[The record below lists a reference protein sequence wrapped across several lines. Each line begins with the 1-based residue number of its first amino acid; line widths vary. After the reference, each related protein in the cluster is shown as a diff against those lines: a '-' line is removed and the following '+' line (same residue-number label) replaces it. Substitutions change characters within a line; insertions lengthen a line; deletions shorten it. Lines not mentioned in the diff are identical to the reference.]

1 MVSERDIEQTLD
13 NTTRD
18 GNKIRRQPLVFAP
31 PRCSDQCYHVRIVPI
46 NSAVVPAT
54 AGPPRVAAEATRVG
68 PSSSDSANHP
78 ICIAAIEVTLE
89 TTSNTS
95 ISMYS
100 ENPVTSFPTLSS
112 SYVTNTEAQSTR
124 YHLSG
129 EKLNDNNYFSC
140 KEPRIAKTSLYVAT
154 SKDIWDMAQTL
165 HSKRHNASR
174 LYMLRKQEMELCKEL
189 VWSNLSDDLQYSR
202 IEEID
207 RISDFLAGLNP
218 RSYKCYEYLQQLLLL
233 TPMLL
238 VKVLG
243 NDKHNG
249 KLVPVCKKCFLNDKQ
264 NTGRTCVSLLD
275 LLTPPDPHRNQ
286 IDPSPTI
293 LYVIVQSGY
302 LGSSMVHWPPLLK
315 NGRLH
320 PVQGSPYHLSFRKMI
335 ATAQHSRELYLLDD
349 DTSSSCISRTSL
361 ISSYF
366 TTSEQDCMLLNNI
379 RSLFLYNHTNQPI
392 LSLLSIVMSE
402 IIQDNY
408 LIWFAIWRSDN
419 GREFQDHTLNE
430 FLSSKGIVHQRSC
443 AYSPQQNM
451 VAKRKNCHLLKV
463 ACSLMFS
470 TSLPCDV
477 VLLHP
482 VLARQSPR
490 PTTGWSGGEDG
501 SGNANIRRVDRRRR
515 VSASSLQSY
524 SHYHTKP
531 DPHHTILLTNQV
543 PLKTYYKR
551 NLRKEVRSPTN
562 QPAPIQDSELL
573 QDPSMTDSLDSHIDS
588 KMIENDKSKTAILE
602 NIGEQ
607 GNVDLPIALRKGC
620 PKWKNVVMEEM
631 RTLEKNKTL
640 KICALPKGHKIA
652 GCKWVFALKYKAEGT
667 LDRYKAR
674 LVAKGFTQTYDVDDS
689 ETFSPVA
696 KLNAVRVL
704 LYVAMNKDWP
714 LYQLD
719 VKNAFLNED
728 LEVEVYMSPPSG
740 FEAKFSHQKDHAK
753 IIQLKKMMGDEFE
766 IKDLGNLKYFLGIEV
781 ARSRKGISVSQKK
794 YTLDL
799 LTETDIS
806 FALST
811 VSQFMQAPSEEH
823 MEAVNRIL
831 RYLKTTPRKGLM
843 FRKTGRKTIEAY
855 TDSDWT
861 WSTVDRKS
869 TSSYYTFVWNNLVTW
884 RSKKQGVMARSS
896 VETDYGA
903 MSLRIYP
910 RSIPVALAINLNTD
924 HSTHLAILLPSK
936 TLNTRQPMLLW
947 IISDLYESQLEAKKR
962 GDEPMTWIYK
972 VLMNSLYGRFGINP
986 KAEKLTDYYY
996 VVNYSSNSSLVDDH
1010 DWKAPWMSAVQ
1021 LAAAVTACARTHMY
1035 PYISRPD
1042 CYYTNTDS
1050 IILGSP
1056 LPDDLI
1062 SPMEMGKFK
1071 LENHVKKCIF
1081 LAPNSYTLSIE
1092 DKDKEDKRLLNTR
1105 VLLRT
1110 Y

>member
-54 AGPPRVAAEATRVG
+54 AGPPRVTAEATRVG

-78 ICIAAIEVTLE
+78 IC
-89 TTSNTS
+89 
-95 ISMYS
+95 
-100 ENPVTSFPTLSS
+100 
-112 SYVTNTEAQSTR
+112 
-124 YHLSG
+124 
-129 EKLNDNNYFSC
+129 
-140 KEPRIAKTSLYVAT
+140 
-154 SKDIWDMAQTL
+154 
-165 HSKRHNASR
+165 
-174 LYMLRKQEMELCKEL
+174 EMELCKEL

-218 RSYKCYEYLQQLLLL
+218 RSS
-233 TPMLL
+233 TS
-238 VKVLG
+238 G

-302 LGSSMVHWPPLLK
+302 LGSSMVHWPPLLE

-366 TTSEQDCMLLNNI
+366 TTSEQDCILLNNI

-451 VAKRKNCHLLKV
+451 VAKCKNCHLLKV
-463 ACSLMFS
+463 ARSLMFS

-477 VLLHP
+477 VLLYP

-740 FEAKFSHQKDHAK
+740 FEAKFSHQVSKARKVAVLIVYVDDIVLSKKDHAK
-753 IIQLKKMMGDEFE
+753 IIQLKKMMGNEFE
-766 IKDLGNLKYFLGIEV
+766 IKDLENLKYFLGIEV
-781 ARSRKGISVSQKK
+781 ARSKKGISVSQKK

-843 FRKTGRKTIEAY
+843 FRKTGRKTIKAY

-861 WSTVDRKS
+861 WSTVDRKF

-903 MSLRIYP
+903 MSLRICEE
-910 RSIPVALAINLNTD
+910 IWLQKI
-924 HSTHLAILLPSK
+924 
-936 TLNTRQPMLLW
+936 W
-947 IISDLYESQLEAKKR
+947 SDLHQNCEI
-962 GDEPMTWIYK
+962 PMKLFCDNKAAISIA
-972 VLMNSLYGRFGINP
+972 NNP
-986 KAEKLTDYYY
+986 
-996 VVNYSSNSSLVDDH
+996 V
-1010 DWKAPWMSAVQ
+1010 
-1021 LAAAVTACARTHMY
+1021 
-1035 PYISRPD
+1035 
-1042 CYYTNTDS
+1042 
-1050 IILGSP
+1050 
-1056 LPDDLI
+1056 
-1062 SPMEMGKFK
+1062 
-1071 LENHVKKCIF
+1071 
-1081 LAPNSYTLSIE
+1081 
-1092 DKDKEDKRLLNTR
+1092 
-1105 VLLRT
+1105 
-1110 Y
+1110 